1 VIDRMSVNY
10 ITLGYDCSPAVALR
24 NLNLRNHALPF
35 DWIVS
40 TISTLDMCFK
50 TNFENFHT
58 NLSLN
63 TSKKRLIDMYGFE
76 FPHDYPLR
84 DMSGNDMPIGE
95 GQFGESDSNCICDS
109 WMDYYSLVME
119 KYSRRI
125 ERFRNCMKDTTK
137 PLVVLCRYDTHSL
150 LQLPELLEKYYN
162 RRDVY
167 FLNSYI
173 EPFENN
179 TILNI
184 NTEKN
189 NIWNE
194 SALWEKGLDRLLQ
207 KIKY

>member
-1 VIDRMSVNY
+1 MSVNY
-10 ITLGYDCSPAVALR
+10 ITLGYDCSPAEALR
-24 NLNLRNHALPF
+24 KLNLRHQALPF

-40 TISTLDMCFK
+40 TISTLDQCFK
-50 TNFENFHT
+50 NNFEKFHT
-58 NLSLN
+58 DLSLN
-63 TSKKRLIDMYGFE
+63 TSKKRLIDTYGFE
-76 FPHDYPLR
+76 FPHDYPLANK
-84 DMSGNDMPIGE
+84 SAVEAQIGE
-95 GQFGESDSNCICDS
+95 GQYSEEDADCISDS
-109 WMDYYSLVME
+109 WTDYYSVVME

-125 ERFRNCMKDTTK
+125 ERFRNCMNDTTK
-137 PLVVLCRYDTHSL
+137 PIVVLCRYDTGSL
-150 LQLPELLEKYYN
+150 LQLPELLAKYYN

-194 SALWEKGLDRLLQ
+194 SAIWEKGLDKIQ
-207 KIKY
+207 EKIKSSALP